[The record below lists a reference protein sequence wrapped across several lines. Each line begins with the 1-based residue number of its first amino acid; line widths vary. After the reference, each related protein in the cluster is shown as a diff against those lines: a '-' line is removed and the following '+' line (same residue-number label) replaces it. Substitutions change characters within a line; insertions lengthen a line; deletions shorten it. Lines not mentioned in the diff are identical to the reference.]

1 MIDFLDPCYLAEG
14 NRRQREVYHILS
26 ELQVLEVL
34 KRHRPVVAGTI
45 PIDVDVEDSD
55 IDILCDYAGSEE
67 FEQTLRQH
75 FSRQK
80 DFRFRRTRS
89 RGEESLVASFDYK
102 GYKIEI
108 FGQMRA
114 PEEQDGFVH
123 MIVEHRILRLCS
135 RRFREEIRRLK
146 CEGFGTEP
154 AFALLLGIDTDPHET
169 LRGFKNLND
178 GELAAH
184 IPDEHLRRQWQ

>member
-1 MIDFLDPCYLAEG
+1 MIDFLHPSYLAGG

-26 ELQVLEVL
+26 QLHIQEVL

-55 IDILCDYAGSEE
+55 IDILCEYASPGD
-67 FEQTLRQH
+67 FEKTLRQH
-75 FSRQK
+75 FSGQK
-80 DFRFRRTRS
+80 DFRFRPTRS

-108 FGQMRA
+108 FGQMRPPA
-114 PEEQDGFVH
+114 EQDGFVH

-135 RRFREEIRRLK
+135 RRFREEVRRLK
-146 CEGFGTEP
+146 REGLGTEP
-154 AFALLLGIDTDPHET
+154 AFARLLGIDTDPYET

-184 IPDEHLRRQWQ
+184 IPNEHLRG

>member
-1 MIDFLDPCYLAEG
+1 MIDFRDPCYLAGG

-26 ELQVLEVL
+26 DLQVLEIL

-80 DFRFRRTRS
+80 AFRFRRTRS

-146 CEGFGTEP
+146 REGLGTEP
-154 AFALLLGIDTDPHET
+154 AFALPLGIDTDPHET

-184 IPDEHLRRQWQ
+184 IPDEHLRRQ